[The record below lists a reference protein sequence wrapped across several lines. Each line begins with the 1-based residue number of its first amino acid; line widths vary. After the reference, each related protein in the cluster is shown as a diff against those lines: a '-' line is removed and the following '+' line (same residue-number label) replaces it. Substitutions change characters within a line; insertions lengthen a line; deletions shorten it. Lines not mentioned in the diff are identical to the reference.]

1 MLKDE
6 EDYDEAHDSL
16 EACRYFH
23 GFYQIF
29 YHFILDFNDLDDPC
43 QLSHPDN
50 FVHSAD
56 AWEPCQLIKIPLI
69 SEYVE
74 RNNGCEVDEKPSLH
88 VMNAY
93 WLNTP

>member
-56 AWEPCQLIKIPLI
+56 A
-69 SEYVE
+69 
-74 RNNGCEVDEKPSLH
+74 
-88 VMNAY
+88 
-93 WLNTP
+93 